1 MLKSKELI
9 SNGLV
14 EKLTDEVYIIRIKKT
29 KYILKK
35 IILPIEYINEKNKY
49 MYLKYLISND
59 IKVAKIIDFWFE
71 DNICYELQEY
81 IFSSNNMTFSR
92 EDIIAAL
99 AKFHKVSSNYRGEKY
114 NCGVYNVEFECYG
127 TVFNQLLLGFYEKY
141 YLYSKKSYNSFEVND
156 YRIKIL
162 FNKYEEIFFKLYYSI
177 NLPWFICHNDMTFNN
192 ILRTN
197 KEIVFI
203 DFDLGIK
210 TIPHV
215 DVVDVILSRD
225 YNLNTIVDNIE
236 EFKLKVYKIVSKYNA
251 IFDILEFEDVI
262 NMIKIKVISFFF
274 YIHYNNKNFN
284 IFESNLE
291 AMLKLVMIE

>member
-1 MLKSKELI
+1 MLKIKELI
-9 SNGLV
+9 NNG
-14 EKLTDEVYIIRIKKT
+14 EIKKLTDEVYIIRIKNT

-35 IILPIEYINEKNKY
+35 IILPIEYINEENKY

-59 IKVAKIIDFWFE
+59 IKVTKIIDFWFE

-81 IFSSNNMTFSR
+81 IVSSNNMTFPM
-92 EDIIAAL
+92 ENIIEAL
-99 AKFHKVSSNYRGEKY
+99 AKFHKISSNYRGEEY
-114 NCGVYNVEFECYG
+114 NCGVYNIEFECYG
-127 TVFNQLLLGFYEKY
+127 VFFNQLLLGFYEKY
-141 YLYSKKSYNSFEVND
+141 YMYSKESYNSFKVKD

-162 FNKYEEIFFKLYYSI
+162 FDKYEEIFFKLYNSI

-192 ILRTN
+192 LLKTN
-197 KEIVFI
+197 KGIVFI
-203 DFDLGIK
+203 DFDLGVK

-225 YNLNTIVDNIE
+225 YDLYNIVENIE
-236 EFKLKVYKIVSKYNA
+236 EFKLKVYKIVNKYNA

-284 IFESNLE
+284 IFKSNLE
-291 AMLKLVMIE
+291 AMLKLIMI